1 MKQTQRFQSRKNR
14 KVAVETTNIS
24 MTNESLAVFSALK
37 RSSYLNN
44 KNYFLDL
51 EILEETV
58 KYQKKSVV
66 NVSPKWRDE

>member
-1 MKQTQRFQSRKNR
+1 
-14 KVAVETTNIS
+14 

>member
-1 MKQTQRFQSRKNR
+1 M
-14 KVAVETTNIS
+14 ETTNIS

-66 NVSPKWRDE
+66 NVSPKWRDEYVGESYVNERK